1 MALRSWWRWWRRRPW
16 SRRKGSAA
24 ERRRA
29 QRHLCTL
36 DTSGRLV
43 ASLAGNTQIVRVRN
57 ISASGISLVLNGP
70 VEPET
75 TLYIELLNRPSSYLC
90 MLRLRV
96 VYSVE
101 HPNGLFIV
109 GGAFLQRLN
118 AEQLTGLLS

>member
-1 MALRSWWRWWRRRPW
+1 LV
-16 SRRKGSAA
+16 A

-29 QRHLCTL
+29 QRHVCNLE
-36 DTSGRLV
+36 TSCRLV
-43 ASLAGNTQIVRVRN
+43 ASVAGNAQIVRVRN

-75 TLYIELLNRPSSYLC
+75 ILYIELLNRPTSFLC
-90 MLRLRV
+90 LIRLRV

-101 HPNGLFIV
+101 HPNGVFIV
-109 GGAFLQRLN
+109 GGAFLQALT